1 MLQIRIWVF
10 GVSPAEPPDRRKA
23 LSDIEE
29 LRRNHGGTHLLGGT
43 VEEHGGTEE
52 GKENMS
58 RAMQLKSVVS
68 KD

>member
-43 VEEHGGTEE
+43 VEELKRNMEE
-52 GKENMS
+52 LRRE
-58 RAMQLKSVVS
+58 RRI
-68 KD
+68 